1 MANGPP
7 AGTPSPSPP
16 ASQDVPQVF
25 TQVFAAE
32 LAEIG
37 QRREA
42 HYEAVTPAA
51 DPRRDLVGLA
61 LSGGGIR
68 SATFCLGL
76 LQGLDRLGMLR
87 MFDYLST
94 VSGGGFAGGWL
105 SAWLMR
111 PQSPPAAS
119 PRVLPDEKLEPDR
132 EALYARSM
140 DDAAVAAGDD
150 PVHHLRLFSN
160 YLTPRKGLLSGDTW
174 RAVAVVSRNLVLT
187 WLVLVPIVLGA
198 ILAGQLY
205 YVLQPFDPDVARAF
219 ARHHITHR
227 AASPAPAPAGGVV
240 RAGDVRIEEP
250 GPGVVFDFPVI
261 YRRTAVALMLLVI
274 PFVALVVTTVV
285 WMRLNNAGNALTH
298 AASFLAILLMLAGI
312 GFVAASQRDIPPGL
326 DGCGGVFGC
335 LAQHVIHGGA
345 GARVVLA
352 IAAALALGIAITAWR
367 LTVRRSSGGDAARL
381 QRASS
386 VVTRWHGVW
395 LVVLVMAGTI
405 LFFSGFAHELI
416 WFLIMR
422 GGRSTV
428 TGYLAALTTAA
439 TAAGALF
446 TAFRAAPSG
455 GADTKEARGPSRPSR
470 IVFAL
475 TPPLVLVVLATL
487 GAWATHSVLR
497 FLAEPAADE
506 RLTVLTIVAF
516 IGLGVCLVFASYEAT
531 ETSPAPTRRALVTSG
546 FIAGA
551 TSVALLTR
559 VAMTSG
565 HRFVWVALTPE
576 FRAAFVLGFLG
587 WLMLLIATAR
597 IQGRGG
603 NWRRPACLA
612 VLSMASLIVLLAA
625 AWWIARTSRGGGTE
639 LGVVPQTVYATLALL
654 VLGGSWAVGIG
665 WMADP
670 NALSLHTFYRSRL
683 VRAYLGASNPRRGR
697 GSERITDAV
706 EGDDMPLHRLATCS
720 SGGPYHL
727 VNTTLNLVGGRDLS
741 SAQRT
746 AASFVF
752 TRQYCGS
759 LRTGYRPTEGYMN
772 GQLTVGAA
780 LAASGAA
787 VSPNMGAQTPTASLA
802 MLLALLNV
810 RLGFW
815 VPTPNRVHWRQPQ
828 ARLWPYYLLRD
839 MLSQTTD
846 VSSYCYVTDGGHF
859 DNTGLYSL
867 VERGCRF
874 IVLADNG
881 ADPQRHFDDIGAA
894 VRRCRIDFGAE
905 IDLELDGFRSTAAAP
920 GSGSPPRHG
929 VVGEIRYADAH
940 VARLGWDPAWPR
952 SGTIVWLKPSLLG
965 ADPADVRQYG
975 FKNTAFPQQAT
986 TDQWFDEAQFE
997 SYRRLGEHY
1006 ARCVLR
1012 AGDPSRLPRPLTP
1025 GAVHEFFQRLA
1036 AAPLSSCA
1044 ES

>member
-1 MANGPP
+1 
-7 AGTPSPSPP
+7 
-16 ASQDVPQVF
+16 
-25 TQVFAAE
+25 
-32 LAEIG
+32 
-37 QRREA
+37 
-42 HYEAVTPAA
+42 
-51 DPRRDLVGLA
+51 
-61 LSGGGIR
+61 
-68 SATFCLGL
+68 
-76 LQGLDRLGMLR
+76 

-111 PQSPPAAS
+111 PQSPPASS

-132 EALYARSM
+132 EPLYARNM

-174 RAVAVVSRNLVLT
+174 RAVAIVSRNLVLT

-227 AASPAPAPAGGVV
+227 AASPAPVPAGGVV
-240 RAGDVRIEEP
+240 RAGDVRIE
-250 GPGVVFDFPVI
+250 GPASLTFTVDATQPSVVFDWPVI
-261 YRRTAVALMLLVI
+261 HRRTAVALELLVI
-274 PFVALVVTTVV
+274 PFAALVVITVV

-298 AASFLAILLMLAGI
+298 AASFLAVLLMLAGL
-312 GFVAASQRDIPPGL
+312 GFVAASRRNIATGL
-326 DGCGGVFGC
+326 EGCGGVFGC
-335 LAQHVIHGGA
+335 LAQHVIHGSA
-345 GARVVLA
+345 GADAVLVV
-352 IAAALALGIAITAWR
+352 AALIALGIAIVAWR
-367 LTVRRSSGGDAARL
+367 ATVRRSSGGDAARL

-386 VVTRWHGVW
+386 LVTRWHGFW
-395 LVVLVMAGTI
+395 LVVLVMTGTV

-422 GGRSTV
+422 GGRNTF
-428 TGYLAALTTAA
+428 TGYLAAFTTAA
-439 TAAGALF
+439 TTAGALF

-455 GADTKEARGPSRPSR
+455 GADTKDARGPSRPSR

-475 TPPLVLVVLATL
+475 TPPLVLIVLATL

-506 RLTVLTIVAF
+506 RLTALTIVAF
-516 IGLGVCLVFASYEAT
+516 VGLGVCLVFASYEAT

-546 FIAGA
+546 FLAA
-551 TSVALLTR
+551 AVSVALLTR

-565 HRFVWVALTPE
+565 HRFVWVALTAE
-576 FRAAFVLGFLG
+576 FRAAFVLGFVG
-587 WLMLLIATAR
+587 WLMVLIATAR
-597 IQGRGG
+597 IQGRSG

-612 VLSMASLIVLLAA
+612 GLSMLSLLVLLAA

-639 LGVVPQTVYATLALL
+639 LGVVPQTVYATVALL
-654 VLGGSWAVGIG
+654 VLGGTWAVGFG

-706 EGDDMPLHRLATCS
+706 DGDDMPLHRLATCS

-752 TRQYCGS
+752 TRRYCGS
-759 LRTGYRPTEGYMN
+759 LRTGYRPTEAYMN
-772 GQLTVGAA
+772 GQLTFGAA

-787 VSPNMGAQTPTASLA
+787 VSPNMGAQTPTAALG

-815 VPTPNRVHWRQPQ
+815 VPTPSRVHWRQPQ

-874 IVLADNG
+874 IVLVDNG

-905 IDLELDGFRSTAAAP
+905 IDLKLDGFRGSAAAQAP
-920 GSGSPPRHG
+920 GTGPASPLRHG
-929 VVGEIRYADAH
+929 VVGHIRYADAH
-940 VARLGWDPAWPR
+940 VARLGWDPSWPKT
-952 SGTIVWLKPSLLG
+952 GTIVWLKPSLLE

-975 FKNTAFPQQAT
+975 LQNTAFPQQAT

-997 SYRRLGEHY
+997 SYRRLGEHC
-1006 ARCVLR
+1006 ARCVLS
-1012 AGDPSRLPRPLTP
+1012 AGEPSRLPRPLTAD
-1025 GAVHEFFQRLA
+1025 AVREFFQRLA
-1036 AAPLSSCA
+1036 DASLASCV
-1044 ES
+1044 ED